1 MTYTLQQARTNLA
14 QLLAEAEQGK
24 EVVIERDGQ
33 PAVRLAVTKASSAT
47 APTGKRVLGQFR
59 GLAEYDDSA
68 FDPLTEEELVEY
80 GFGFMLERKLVSEEA
95 QEKKAG

>member
-1 MTYTLQQARTNLA
+1 MTYTFHQAQTNLA

-24 EVVIERDGQ
+24 EVVIEREGQ
-33 PAVRLAVTKASSAT
+33 PAIRLVVTAESGTT

-68 FDPLTEEELVEY
+68 FDPLSDKELVEY

-95 QEKKAG
+95 REKKAG